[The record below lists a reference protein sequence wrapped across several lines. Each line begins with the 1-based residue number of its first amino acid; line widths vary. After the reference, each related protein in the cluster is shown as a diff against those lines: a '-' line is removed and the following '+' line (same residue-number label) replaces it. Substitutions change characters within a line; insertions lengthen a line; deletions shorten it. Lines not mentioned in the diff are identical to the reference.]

1 MDHKAAEIME
11 NVNSGLMDTRVMS
24 VREAAKARTRDQAN
38 EEVGLEELS
47 LNGAAEIGDVGL
59 KAIGEHCASTLRI
72 LDLGGS
78 VRVSDVGL
86 RLVGMRAFRLIEL
99 NLSGC
104 VGVDGVGVASFGE
117 AASNLVVLNLSR
129 CHRLSSWA
137 FQVIATLYPLYN
149 F

>member
-1 MDHKAAEIME
+1 VSIAKRTCGRVDKRAAEIMLSVD
-11 NVNSGLMDTRVMS
+11 NGLMDTRVMS

-38 EEVGLEELS
+38 EDVGLEELC
-47 LNGAAEIGDVGL
+47 LHGATQIGDVGL
-59 KAIGEHCASTLRI
+59 KAIGEHCASTLRV

-86 RLVGMRAFRLIEL
+86 RLVGMRSFRLMEL

-104 VGVDGVGVASFGE
+104 VGVDGVGIASFGE
-117 AASNLVVLNLSR
+117 AACNLVVLNLSC

-137 FQVIATLYPLYN
+137 FQV
-149 F
+149 